1 MTHDA
6 TADHGSDDGLDSG
19 GVEGLDTS
27 SGTARASSESGTV
40 GRMQALIEPIC
51 ADLVVEL
58 VDVEYNHGIVKVVID
73 EEGGLNSQTLVD
85 MTKEISRM
93 IDREDP
99 IPGRFT
105 LEVTSPGVERPLKK
119 PAHFQRAIASDVAIK
134 TEPTVEGDRRVS
146 GRLASADDQ
155 GITIDTDSGER
166 TLRYDEIRTAKTTY
180 PWDPKVRP
188 GKGPKAQSNADK
200 KPQTKEPARP

>member
-1 MTHDA
+1 MTQNA
-6 TADHGSDDGLDSG
+6 TVDHGNDDSG
-19 GVEGLDTS
+19 DPEGLD
-27 SGTARASSESGTV
+27 ASSVTPAASSDSGTV

-51 ADLVVEL
+51 DDLVVEL
-58 VDVEYNHGIVKVVID
+58 VDVEYNHGIIKVVID

-119 PAHFQRAIASDVAIK
+119 PTHFQRAIDSDVAIK
-134 TEPTVEGDRRVS
+134 TEPNVDGDRRVA
-146 GRLASADDQ
+146 GRLLSADDQ
-155 GITIDTDSGER
+155 TITVETDTGAR

-188 GKGPKAQSNADK
+188 GKGPKAQANADK